1 MGTRMSEQDLIIRV
15 DQLSVIMDS
24 MRARRDRS
32 TDQMARACY
41 ARIIDRC
48 AATIAADFT
57 SRYLCGSL
65 DDGD

>member
-1 MGTRMSEQDLIIRV
+1 MHEKDLMIRV
-15 DQLSVIMDS
+15 DQVSVIMDV

-32 TDQMARACY
+32 TDRLARARY

-48 AATIAADFT
+48 AATIAADYT

-65 DDGD
+65 NDSD

>member
-1 MGTRMSEQDLIIRV
+1 MEEEMSEHDLVIRV
-15 DQLSVIMDS
+15 DQVSVIMDV

-32 TDQMARACY
+32 TDRAARARY